1 MAKTSVLSK
10 RWKYLRDS
18 FPTLDF
24 GQTYFVG
31 RDLQTR
37 NGIYNRTLD
46 FACFVHGTMLKYCKL
61 MFHMQKFRIF
71 ASLAGLRGRN

>member
-10 RWKYLRDS
+10 RWKHLRDS
-18 FPTLDF
+18 FPTLNFD
-24 GQTYFVG
+24 QTYFVG

-46 FACFVHGTMLKYCKL
+46 LICMLCSWNY
-61 MFHMQKFRIF
+61 
-71 ASLAGLRGRN
+71 A